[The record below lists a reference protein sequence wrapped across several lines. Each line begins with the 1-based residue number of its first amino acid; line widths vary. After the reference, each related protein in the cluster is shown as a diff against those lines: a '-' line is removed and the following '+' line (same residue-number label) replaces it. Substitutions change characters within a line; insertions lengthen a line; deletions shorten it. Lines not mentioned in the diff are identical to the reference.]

1 MSETMTAPHAPIRSE
16 VLATPE
22 GFCLRDDDG
31 ELRPIRLGG
40 APVREF
46 LPGWAPLFVYSAF
59 PGLHLLELQHES
71 RQRATW
77 FLDDRLERLGDAV
90 KDLPPH
96 HQARLIEAAGAL
108 RANLWVQ
115 LMLAAR
121 PALSPATRAFFH
133 LNEPI
138 REQIFAALQQANPAE
153 PTVIDLAAHT
163 EPTLSCSWNGGEAVL
178 RREHLEALFAAPIKD
193 RFIEACAT
201 GRLTWPSPVDG
212 APMRLLG
219 GLFLDDF
226 RFAYRMLD
234 EASGLVVVP
243 IVTEHFARTIAVLL
257 PQVGLVFTP
266 SAFESH
272 LLSVHFRGLAGTL
285 EGHLWKFSL
294 LLERYFG
301 LDSYDFASVFRGRPG
316 LHLGHQLWNELSP
329 IETITAALPPAKVP
343 LFLLPNASEGVEIYG
358 PLDALFPELTGRVV
372 RSEQGAH
379 GLIPDAY
386 VRRYCVTRLTG
397 INVPGRLRDRIV
409 RFASTSPAG
418 IAAESA
424 AASAGGR
431 PIITIG
437 LRVENRTH
445 VKLPAF
451 LKELIGRIVQRLG
464 SAIFVIDGHNR
475 RLPDDPESSFESH
488 WEHVAARR
496 PQDVEREIV
505 AELTEYFADTHA
517 QIVSTIGSTIQ
528 ASISWSRLSHA
539 FFAIWGAGLAK
550 YRWVTNTPGYVISSA
565 WNLRQRGDLH
575 IYDLP
580 QYMEDPTEV
589 TFVDP
594 SNVTDCMD
602 EMPLVIVGDH
612 LQPSYANFD
621 ISVDALWPELE
632 QFLGR
637 HAL

>member
-108 RANLWVQ
+108 RADLWVQ

-121 PALSPATRAFFH
+121 PALSQATRAFFH

-178 RREHLEALFAAPIKD
+178 RREHLEALFAAPITD

-212 APMRLLG
+212 APMRHLG

-234 EASGLVVVP
+234 EATGLVVVP
-243 IVTEHFARTIAVLL
+243 IVTEHCAWTIAVFL
-257 PQVGLVFTP
+257 PQAGLAFTP
-266 SAFESH
+266 SGLAAH
-272 LLSVHFRGLAGTL
+272 LLSVHFRGLARTL
-285 EGHLWKFSL
+285 ERHLWEFSL

-301 LDSYDFASVFRGRPG
+301 LESYSFASVFRGRPG

-329 IETITAALPPAKVP
+329 IETITAALPPAKLP
-343 LFLLPNASEGVEIYG
+343 LFLVPNASEGIEIYG
-358 PLDALFPELTGRVV
+358 PLDTLFPELAGRVV
-372 RSEQGAH
+372 RSEQGVQ

-386 VRRYCVTRLTG
+386 ARRYCVTRMTG
-397 INVPGRLRDRIV
+397 NNVPAGLRDRIV
-409 RFASTSPAG
+409 RFASNSPAG
-418 IAAESA
+418 LAAEAA
-424 AASAGGR
+424 AASAGRR

-445 VKLPAF
+445 VNLTSF
-451 LKELIGRIVQRLG
+451 LKDLIGRLVQRLG
-464 SAIFVIDGHNR
+464 CAIFVIDGHNR
-475 RLPDDPESSFESH
+475 RLSDDPESSFESH
-488 WEHVAARR
+488 WEHVAVRR

-505 AELTEYFADTHA
+505 AELTEYFADSPA
-517 QIVSTIGSTIQ
+517 QIVSTVGSTIQ
-528 ASISWSRLSHA
+528 ASISWSRLSRV
-539 FFAIWGAGLAK
+539 FIAIWGAGLAK
-550 YRWVTNTPGYVISSA
+550 YRWVTNTPGYVVSSA
-565 WNLRQRGDLH
+565 WNLRERSDLH

-580 QYMEDPTEV
+580 QYTEAPTEIA
-589 TFVDP
+589 FVNPDI
-594 SNVTDCMD
+594 VTDCLN
-602 EMPLVIVGDH
+602 ELPILIVGDR

-621 ISVDALWPELE
+621 VSVEALWPDLE
-632 QFLGR
+632 QFLAR